1 MAAKKKVIYFTAKDV
16 PTSGEI
22 ADIAK
27 LNAEAVAAYD
37 VAVRSAVRPMSSGGD
52 LEACDY
58 AAGTVPTAYNAKPVI
73 DPNAIPNQSLSS
85 TQAIVTNG
93 QTVTGVTG
101 TGTTATITVNPTTK
115 AVTIAL
121 S

>member
-1 MAAKKKVIYFTAKDV
+1 MAALKKVIYFTAGDV
-16 PTSGEI
+16 PTTDEK

-27 LNAEAVAAYD
+27 LNAAAVAPYD
-37 VAVRSAVRPMSSGGD
+37 VAVRSAIRPMSSGGP

-58 AAGTVPTAYNAKPVI
+58 ASGTIPTAYNAKPVI
-73 DPNAIPNQSLSS
+73 DPDAIPNQNLSS

-93 QTVTGVTG
+93 QTITGVTG
-101 TGTTATITVNPTTK
+101 SGTTATITVNPTTK

>member
-73 DPNAIPNQSLSS
+73 DPDAIPNQSLGA
-85 TQAIVTNG
+85 TQAVIQAGTPIAITG
-93 QTVTGVTG
+93 GTVTFTVANNAITGGVFT
-101 TGTTATITVNPTTK
+101 PTP
-115 AVTIAL
+115 
-121 S
+121 